1 MTIVFDHYVDP
12 VTGVVF
18 GNQSIDT
25 SDPAVQAMLTAAKVS
40 AAAQT
45 TAGYSVMSNH
55 PSYPGKTRWQ
65 VILAEVVRLNDA
77 AARGILGV

>member
-1 MTIVFDHYVDP
+1 MQIIFDHDVDAK
-12 VTGVVF
+12 
-18 GNQSIDT
+18 GNIIAT
-25 SDPAVQAMLTAAKVS
+25 HFIETLDPAAQAMLAAVKVS
-40 AAAQT
+40 AATQT

-55 PSYPGKTRWQ
+55 PTYPGKTRWQ